1 MIKTDYTVQEIID
14 LTIDERMALPRG
26 GLRLTFPNGDVKVFK
41 TTTTILS
48 AFYWELADT
57 WPGVILTPEHH
68 MGNGNFTVDTHL
80 SLGANVFWSTFFAHP
95 EKNQHLVWDMSR
107 KIYEITNK
115 IYIFNNMHLL
125 PYVCSMS
132 IDDMMDI
139 VLHPITVKAKKRYED
154 KEIDLETCHDLIY
167 ELMTGDYPELKDNE
181 VRKACSAGILSKR
194 QIKQMIGPRGTIPD
208 IDSST
213 FPHPVIPGY
222 MEGLSSFYDQAT
234 EARTSSIAIYATTG
248 PLELSEYNN
257 RQCQLGCSVI
267 QEITYGDAEDC
278 GSTHYSEVLLDNL
291 ILSTL
296 SGKNGINPETGEKH
310 LFTGKETK
318 WLNKVVKLRTI
329 DKCLN
334 KDTQSMCLTCLGL
347 TGLIVPPG
355 TNAGSYLSIEP
366 QSEISQTI
374 LGVKHV
380 IANAIALSMDIS
392 GNRCDFFEKDIEDQF
407 IIYLKEQARPLK
419 MRVHKDEVAFIND
432 VFQVED
438 VKELTISRVSEVS
451 SAQFFVLDDNGSISN
466 IQRVD
471 CEVSGKG
478 NPLTHEFLEYIKGT
492 RWKIVGKNVEFD
504 LKDWDFNKPF
514 LKTNPV
520 SEDILN
526 TFNAFKTFL
535 HAPEKSTAIRI
546 TDFTRVEDA
555 VMALAN
561 ILSPRVKI
569 NYAHLEIFVRPL
581 MCKGLSNDVHDRS
594 FALPAVG
601 DEFRFMPLKT
611 VISERSLG
619 AALAYQEQAA
629 LLTDPSTFNRA
640 HKVMPSTPL
649 DARWS
654 DTGLMPLED

>member
-1 MIKTDYTVQEIID
+1 MSRTDYTVDEIID
-14 LTIDERMALPRG
+14 MSIEERLALPFG
-26 GLRLTFPNGDVKVFK
+26 GLRLAFPNGETKIFK
-41 TTTTILS
+41 TSTTIIS
-48 AFYWELADT
+48 AFYWELTAT
-57 WPGVILTPEHH
+57 WPGLKLSPEHH
-68 MGNGNFTVDTHL
+68 MGNGDFTMDTHL
-80 SLGANVFWSTFFAHP
+80 GLGAKVFWDTFFAHSSP
-95 EKNQHLVWDMSR
+95 THDLVWEMSR

-115 IYIFNNMHLL
+115 IYIFNNNHLL
-125 PYVCSMS
+125 SYVGTMS
-132 IDDMMDI
+132 IDDMMEI
-139 VLHPITVKAKKRYED
+139 IFHPVTTDAKEQYKSGKISLD
-154 KEIDLETCHDLIY
+154 DCHELIY

-181 VRKACSAGILSKR
+181 IRKACTAGILSKR

-222 MEGLSSFYDQAT
+222 MEGLSSFYDKAT

-257 RQCQLGCSVI
+257 RQCQLGCSVVH
-267 QEITYGDAEDC
+267 EITYGDRHDC
-278 GSTHYSEVLLDNL
+278 GSTDYSEILLDEL
-291 ILSTL
+291 MLSTVT
-296 SGKNGINPETGEKH
+296 GKNGLNPITNEPH
-310 LFTGKETK
+310 LFTGKETE
-318 WLNKVVKLRTI
+318 WLGKQVKLRTI

-334 KDTQSMCLTCLGL
+334 PDTQSMCLTCLGT

-380 IANAIALSMDIS
+380 IANAVALSMEIT
-392 GNRCDFFEKDIEDQF
+392 GNRCDYFTKDLEDKF
-407 IIYLKEQARPLK
+407 IIYLKEQDRPLT

-432 VFQVED
+432 VFQVDD
-438 VKELTISRVSEVS
+438 VKELRINRVSEIS
-451 SAQFFVLDDNGSISN
+451 SIQLFTHDDNGSISN
-466 IQRVD
+466 INRVD

-478 NPLTHEFLEYIKGT
+478 NPLTHDFLEYIKGT
-492 RWKIVGKNVEFD
+492 RWRVVGKAIEFD
-504 LKDWDFNKPF
+504 LKGWDFNKPF

-535 HAPEKSTAIRI
+535 HAPEKSTAVRI

-555 VMALAN
+555 VVALAN
-561 ILSPRVKI
+561 ILTPRVKI

-594 FALPAVG
+594 FALPAIG
-601 DEFRFMPLKT
+601 EPFRFMPLKT

-629 LLTDPSTFNRA
+629 LLTDPSTFNRS

-649 DARWS
+649 DDRWS
-654 DTGLMPLED
+654 TTGLMPLED